1 MLLCFDL
8 NRVTY
13 KDSGWYQTTFFLRI
27 SSLKCR
33 WHPLNAGELT
43 QTLLFMNNYR
53 GRHVCYYMLMNTH
66 CTYCVP
72 LYNIL
77 YIYIY
82 IYIFIYMYNIYIYMY
97 NIYIYIYMY
106 NIYIYIYIY
115 YSHYLFIYL
124 FYIYIF
130 PFFVWPTRSM

>member
-13 KDSGWYQTTFFLRI
+13 KDSGWYQTTLFFLRI

-82 IYIFIYMYNIYIYMY
+82 IYI
-97 NIYIYIYMY
+97 YIYMY
-106 NIYIYIYIY
+106 NIYIYIYICIIY
-115 YSHYLFIYL
+115 IYIYIIPIIYLFI
-124 FYIYIF
+124 FFIYIYF
-130 PFFVWPTRSM
+130 LFLYDQQGLCS

>member
-1 MLLCFDL
+1 MYINQVTFSTEQQLLNFHLSKSGVSIGMLNKEDFMLLCFDL

-13 KDSGWYQTTFFLRI
+13 KDSGWYQATFFLRI

-82 IYIFIYMYNIYIYMY
+82 IYIYIYTSIYIY
-97 NIYIYIYMY
+97 
-106 NIYIYIYIY
+106 
-115 YSHYLFIYL
+115 
-124 FYIYIF
+124 
-130 PFFVWPTRSM
+130 V